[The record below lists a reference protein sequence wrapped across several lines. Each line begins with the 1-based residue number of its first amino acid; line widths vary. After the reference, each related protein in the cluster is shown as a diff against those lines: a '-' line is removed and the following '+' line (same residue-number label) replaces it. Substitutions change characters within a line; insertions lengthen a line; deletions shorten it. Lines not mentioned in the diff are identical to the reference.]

1 MDPLLL
7 ECILVTLLLPDDAK
21 GGMILNVTLGAK
33 VPPSPAR
40 PEKRH
45 YSGLSPVPRSA
56 LAPRQGRLQA
66 KAGGPVACSAGVVA
80 VGAVA

>member
-33 VPPSPAR
+33 VPSSLAR

-56 LAPRQGRLQA
+56 LAPRQGLQA
-66 KAGGPVACSAGVVA
+66 KAGGLSACSAGVVA
-80 VGAVA
+80 VGTVA

>member
-33 VPPSPAR
+33 VPS
-40 PEKRH
+40 
-45 YSGLSPVPRSA
+45 S
-56 LAPRQGRLQA
+56 LAA
-66 KAGGPVACSAGVVA
+66 
-80 VGAVA
+80 